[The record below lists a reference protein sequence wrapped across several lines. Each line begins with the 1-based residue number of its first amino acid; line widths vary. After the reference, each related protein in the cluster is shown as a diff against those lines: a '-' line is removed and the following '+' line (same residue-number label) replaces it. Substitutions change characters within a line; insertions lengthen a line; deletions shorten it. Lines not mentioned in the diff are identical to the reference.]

1 MLTPA
6 VSNPAMSSTKI
17 FGISVPVS
25 DHDWDK
31 QPSYEHGGGGFRIIV
46 SSWLISWLVGWSGS

>member
-1 MLTPA
+1 
-6 VSNPAMSSTKI
+6 MSSTKI